1 MVSAAAP
8 GLVAP
13 NDCTHQWLIDP
24 PNGRESIGH
33 CLRCDSRR
41 TFYNSMPED
50 KRVNN
55 SDLFANRR
63 GARKEHWNDAT
74 ADADRELYDR
84 FGSGPRP
91 VEYGYER

>member
-1 MVSAAAP
+1 MVTAVVQ
-8 GLVAP
+8 GFVAP
-13 NDCTHQWLIDP
+13 DQCAHQWLIDS

-33 CLRCDSRR
+33 CPRCNSRK

-63 GARKEHWNDAT
+63 GAAREHWSDAT
-74 ADADRELYDR
+74 EDADRELR
-84 FGSGPRP
+84 KMFPGR
-91 VEYGYER
+91 